1 VEDVGGLVDDKVGKG
16 VLLVEIGQG
25 DVACGFLAQPY
36 DLRSVWPKQG
46 RTHAAE
52 VQVRQVPRAM
62 GHVHSSST
70 CSMFAAVRKT
80 SDFSSTAIRWPGKKH
95 PGEIMPNTDPNI
107 TAQVETFT
115 QQLVATVE
123 AAVAQRIQA
132 ALAGAFGVPQKRGP
146 GRPPK
151 QAVAHV
157 AVERTVERKKP
168 PKQICPVPGCK
179 NPAAPVF
186 GMVCKDHK
194 NVAKSKIKKY
204 RALRKAALAGA
215 ARPAGKKKARK
226 VTPKVARARKLQ
238 GQYLG
243 ALKSLTGADRAKVK
257 QTAAEKGVAEAVKLA
272 QTMKR
277 A

>member
-1 VEDVGGLVDDKVGKG
+1 
-16 VLLVEIGQG
+16 
-25 DVACGFLAQPY
+25 
-36 DLRSVWPKQG
+36 
-46 RTHAAE
+46 
-52 VQVRQVPRAM
+52 
-62 GHVHSSST
+62 
-70 CSMFAAVRKT
+70 
-80 SDFSSTAIRWPGKKH
+80 
-95 PGEIMPNTDPNI
+95 MPSTDPNI
-107 TAQVETFT
+107 TAQVESFT

-151 QAVAHV
+151 QAVALAADG
-157 AVERTVERKKP
+157 AVKRTAERKKP
-168 PKQICPVPGCK
+168 PKQLCPVPGCK
-179 NPAAPVF
+179 NPAAPIF
-186 GMVCKDHK
+186 GMVCKEHK

-204 RALRKAALAGA
+204 REQRREGNVTHATTAK
-215 ARPAGKKKARK
+215 PVTPKKTKKA
-226 VTPKVARARKLQ
+226 TPKVARARKLQ

>member
-1 VEDVGGLVDDKVGKG
+1 
-16 VLLVEIGQG
+16 
-25 DVACGFLAQPY
+25 
-36 DLRSVWPKQG
+36 
-46 RTHAAE
+46 
-52 VQVRQVPRAM
+52 
-62 GHVHSSST
+62 
-70 CSMFAAVRKT
+70 
-80 SDFSSTAIRWPGKKH
+80 
-95 PGEIMPNTDPNI
+95 MPNTDPTI
-107 TAQVETFT
+107 TAQIESFT

-123 AAVAQRIQA
+123 VAVAQRIQA

-157 AVERTVERKKP
+157 ASVAAPKPARK
-168 PKQICPVPGCK
+168 KQICPVPGCK
-179 NPAAPVF
+179 NVAAPIF

-204 RALRKAALAGA
+204 REQRREGKVTQATGA
-215 ARPAGKKKARK
+215 KPATAKKVKKA
-226 VTPKVARARKLQ
+226 TPKVKRARKLQ

-257 QTAAEKGVAEAVKLA
+257 QTAAEKGVAEAVRLA
-272 QTMKR
+272 KTMKK

>member
-1 VEDVGGLVDDKVGKG
+1 M
-16 VLLVEIGQG
+16 
-25 DVACGFLAQPY
+25 
-36 DLRSVWPKQG
+36 S
-46 RTHAAE
+46 
-52 VQVRQVPRAM
+52 
-62 GHVHSSST
+62 
-70 CSMFAAVRKT
+70 
-80 SDFSSTAIRWPGKKH
+80 
-95 PGEIMPNTDPNI
+95 NTDPNI
-107 TAQVETFT
+107 TAQIETFT

-157 AVERTVERKKP
+157 APVAVEKSARKK
-168 PKQICPVPGCK
+168 QLCPVPGCK
-179 NPAAPVF
+179 NVAAPIF
-186 GMVCKDHK
+186 GMVCKEHK

-204 RALRKAALAGA
+204 REERREGKVTQTTGA
-215 ARPAGKKKARK
+215 KPATAKKMKRA
-226 VTPKVARARKLQ
+226 TPKVARARKLQ

-257 QTAAEKGVAEAVKLA
+257 AVAKDKGVADAVKLA
-272 QTMKR
+272 LSMKK